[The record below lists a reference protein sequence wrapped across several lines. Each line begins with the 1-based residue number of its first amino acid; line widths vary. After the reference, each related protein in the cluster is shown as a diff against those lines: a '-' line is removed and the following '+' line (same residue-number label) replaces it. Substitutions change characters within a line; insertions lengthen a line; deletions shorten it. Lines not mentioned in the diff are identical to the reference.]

1 MSTIN
6 TRKRGNKWQYQ
17 FEAATINGKRKQI
30 TKSGFRTKKEALEAG
45 AKALAEYNNCGLSF
59 VPSEISFNDYLDY
72 WLKEYAEVNLKETT
86 VDNYKKKI
94 KLYIKPELGIYK
106 LKALTPAI
114 LQNFI
119 NKKFNEGFSRNTL
132 IVLKGI
138 LSGCLDYA
146 VEPLAFIK
154 FSPMAAVR
162 LPLARAVPDTPTRKK
177 EKSIVTEDEMN
188 IILERFPFGH
198 SCYLPLQLAYR
209 CGLRLGEAFA
219 LTWEDIDFTNK
230 TLTINKQVQNQ
241 NKFWTITDTKYKSDR
256 VIDLDNEMLK
266 ILDKYKTL
274 QNKSKEFYAEYYTQ
288 LKINSLNQIND
299 SEGEDIHLINVR
311 ENGTY
316 IQPRVMQHCSRII
329 HYKLG
334 FKNFDYHSLRHT
346 HATMLLSAGANIKA
360 VQERLGHKKV
370 GLTLDTYTHVTEE
383 MRKETLEILNKKC
396 SSHIKT
402 VNAIVNL

>member
-86 VDNYKKKI
+86 VANYTKKI
-94 KLYIKPELGIYK
+94 NLYIKPELGIYK
-106 LKALTPAI
+106 LKSLTPAI

-138 LSGCLDYA
+138 LSGSLNYA

-188 IILERFPFGH
+188 TILERFPFGH

-219 LTWEDIDFTNK
+219 LTWEDIDFINK

-256 VIDLDNEMLK
+256 VIDLDNEMLM

-299 SEGEDIHLINVR
+299 SKGEDIHLINVR

-370 GLTLDTYTHVTEE
+370 DLTLDTYTHVTDE
-383 MRKETLEILNKKC
+383 MRKETLKILNRK
-396 SSHIKT
+396 STSHIKT
-402 VNAIVNL
+402 VNATVNS

>member
-1 MSTIN
+1 MATVN
-6 TRKRGNKWQYQ
+6 TRKRGTKWQYQ
-17 FEAATINGKRKQI
+17 FEAATVNGKRKQI
-30 TKSGFRTKKEALEAG
+30 TKSGFRTKKEALDAG
-45 AKALAEYNNCGLSF
+45 TKALAEYNNCGLSF

-72 WLKEYAEVNLKETT
+72 WIKEYATVNLKETT
-86 VDNYKKKI
+86 VTNYEKKI
-94 KLYIKPELGIYK
+94 RLYIKPELGIYK
-106 LKALTPAI
+106 LKALTPSI

-132 IVLKGI
+132 LVLKGI
-138 LSGCLDYA
+138 LSGSLNYA

-162 LPLARAVPDTPTRKK
+162 LPLSRAVPDTPTRKK

-219 LTWEDIDFTNK
+219 LTWEDINFENK
-230 TLTINKQVQNQ
+230 TLNINKQVQNQ
-241 NKFWTITDTKYKSDR
+241 NKLWTITDTKYKSDR
-256 VIDLDNEMLK
+256 VIDLDDTMIDILK
-266 ILDKYKTL
+266 KYKDL
-274 QNKSKEFYAEYYTQ
+274 QEKSKNFYAEYYTQ
-288 LKINSLNQIND
+288 LKINSSNEINEL
-299 SEGEDIHLINVR
+299 EGEDIHLINVR